1 MVVIKKTDQQENFS
15 YEKLANS
22 VRAANAETGE
32 PLDVELLLMEFQ
44 NLVANND
51 YVTTGQ
57 INVIVY
63 GLLYAK
69 NALQTLKNYAEYKKQ
84 PQP

>member
-1 MVVIKKTDQQENFS
+1 MDVIKKSNIEEKFS

-22 VRAANAETGE
+22 VASANEGTDET
-32 PLDVELLLMEFQ
+32 LDVELLLTEFQ
-44 NLVANND
+44 NIVANND

-63 GLLYAK
+63 GLLYSKGAM
-69 NALQTLKNYAEYKKQ
+69 QTLKNYAEFKKYE
-84 PQP
+84 